1 MSTRFCIVFPKLGR
15 QNGRLSWEEMGP
27 LMAKYLSQLDID
39 VSIHIA
45 EGDKEYH
52 YDTQEYSSL

>member
-1 MSTRFCIVFPKLGR
+1 
-15 QNGRLSWEEMGP
+15 
-27 LMAKYLSQLDID
+27 MAKYLSQLDID